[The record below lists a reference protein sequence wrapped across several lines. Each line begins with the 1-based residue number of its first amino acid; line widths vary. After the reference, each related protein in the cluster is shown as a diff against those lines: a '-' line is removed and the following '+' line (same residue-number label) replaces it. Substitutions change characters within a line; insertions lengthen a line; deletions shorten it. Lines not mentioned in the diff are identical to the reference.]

1 MDHAKLASELL
12 KALRGRRSQSAFSR
26 WLGYSSNVQYLWES
40 GRAFP
45 RAARFFEIA
54 ERTGRP
60 ASRALQ
66 QLYPRLPAGL
76 AAADLTQRE
85 GIAALLEDLKGNRS
99 VLELA
104 RTTRLS
110 RFRLARW
117 IAGTAEPR
125 LPDFLRLLDTMSLR
139 LLDFISGL
147 VDPSELP
154 SAALG
159 WRRLEAARRAAYD
172 SPWSHAVLRALELEA
187 YKNLPEH
194 VPGWIATRIGL
205 TLAQEEE
212 SLKLLR
218 DTGQIRRRR
227 GRFEVFET
235 GLVDTRP
242 NPEAARRLREF
253 WAVQAAERVKAQ
265 PSGAFAYNLF
275 TVSIADLERIR
286 ALHRAYFRELRAIVA
301 QSEPAETLALVTMSL
316 LELEAA
322 EPSAR

>member
-1 MDHAKLASELL
+1 MDYAKLASELL

-40 GRAFP
+40 GRAYP

-54 ERTGRP
+54 ARTGRP
-60 ASRALQ
+60 ASGALQ

-76 AAADLTQRE
+76 AGADLSTRA
-85 GIAALLEDLKGNRS
+85 GIAALLADLKGTRS

-104 RTTRLS
+104 RTARLS
-110 RFRLARW
+110 RFSLARW
-117 IAGTAEPR
+117 VAGAAEPR
-125 LPDFLRLLDTMSLR
+125 LPDFLRLLDAMSLR
-139 LLDFISGL
+139 LLDFLSGL
-147 VDPSELP
+147 VDPAELP
-154 SAALG
+154 SAAQG

-172 SPWSHAVLRALELEA
+172 SPWSHAVLRALELSA
-187 YKNLPEH
+187 YRDLPEH
-194 VPGWIATRIGL
+194 VPGWLAARIGL

-227 GRFEVFET
+227 GRFEVLES

-242 NPEAARRLREF
+242 DPDAARRLREF
-253 WAVQAAERVKAQ
+253 WAVQAAERVRAQ
-265 PSGAFAYNLF
+265 PSAAFAYNLF
-275 TVSIADLERIR
+275 TVSSADLERIR

-316 LELEAA
+316 AELNAA
-322 EPSAR
+322 EPPVR